1 MTLMI
6 DTTEGELGSDV
17 LSTQPFTIRVL
28 ATDGYEVLGRS
39 YLVNMELSHTILEAS
54 LRQSRMSWLSLQ

>member
-1 MTLMI
+1 M
-6 DTTEGELGSDV
+6 

-28 ATDGYEVLGRS
+28 ATDGYEVLARS